1 MRGNTMDLR
10 TYVLID
16 SMQPQYAALTGI
28 LLQGDVPVEGM
39 AEIFMELAP
48 ASDVYEVLDAA
59 LKTTEVRPGLLRVE
73 REYGTL
79 EIHGFFQE
87 GVKVAGREALA
98 KFGLTEADRL
108 KPEIASV
115 KMVTNVDA
123 YEAQL
128 VNQTSRGGLLLRGR
142 TLCVIEVVP
151 AAYVMLAANEAE
163 KAADIT
169 LVHYQPSGRFGR
181 LYISGTESAVKVA
194 RDAAVRAVSA
204 LPGKSPAGTGGA

>member
-1 MRGNTMDLR
+1 MELR

-16 SMQPQYAALTGI
+16 TMQPQYAALTGV
-28 LLQGDVPVEGM
+28 LMQGDVPVEGM
-39 AEIFMELAP
+39 AEVFMELAP
-48 ASDVYEVLDAA
+48 ASDVYEMLDAA

-87 GVKVAGREALA
+87 DVKVAGQAALA
-98 KFGLTEADRL
+98 RFGLTEVDRW
-108 KPEIASV
+108 KPEVVSV

-128 VNQTSRGGLLLRGR
+128 VNQTSRGGLLLKGQ
-142 TLCVIEVVP
+142 TLCVLEVAP
-151 AAYVMLAANEAE
+151 AAYVILAANEAE

-169 LVHYQPSGRFGR
+169 LVHYSPSGRFGR
-181 LYISGTESAVKVA
+181 LYLAGTESAVKVA
-194 RDAAVRAVSA
+194 RDAAVQAVNSLSGKA
-204 LPGKSPAGTGGA
+204 PGKG